1 MLPELALMVALA
13 QEPPRKVALV
23 FADRTEIVTLVDA
36 QREFTQLDS
45 LTTRTDEQVKRHA
58 ALHLALN
65 TLFDLQRVRRDWEE
79 SGNKWEGPI

>member
-1 MLPELALMVALA
+1 MLPALVLMTALT

-36 QREFTQLDS
+36 QKEFAQLDA
-45 LTTRTDEQVKRHA
+45 LLTRTEEQTKRHA

-65 TLFDLQRVRRDWEE
+65 TLFDLQRVRRDWEAT
-79 SGNKWEGPI
+79 GNKWEGPI